1 MKEKLRKLKREAMP
15 FLILFLVFDIV
26 IVGAFNYA
34 INNSVKDDIN
44 SFFSNFMAGRKFKFF
59 LGIFSDFGGFIN
71 LSLWTFVAFI
81 VLFIAWKIKNGK
93 DYEYQDIENGS
104 SDWSK
109 GGEEFDKL
117 PDGSEVLN
125 KKGGFILSKKHYLG
139 TDLKKV
145 KINKNILVIGRIWY
159 W

>member
-44 SFFSNFMAGRKFKFF
+44 SFFSNFMAGIKFKFF